1 MRQDQQDIRK
11 NEIEAAAYTLL
22 AEKGFGGMSM
32 LTLAKTAR
40 ASNETLYRWYGDKL
54 GLVSRMIAR
63 NAAEAR
69 ELAET
74 ALSDDTDPEAALRQL
89 APILLA
95 MLLGDRAIALNR
107 AAATDPSG
115 ALGQALAEQGRNT
128 LGPLITQILGRLP
141 LATPPDAAFDR
152 FMSLLVGD
160 LQMRRAIG
168 VLPPPS
174 QKVITAR
181 AKHAVDDFLTL
192 SLRHGR

>member
-69 ELAET
+69 ELA
-74 ALSDDTDPEAALRQL
+74 
-89 APILLA
+89 
-95 MLLGDRAIALNR
+95 
-107 AAATDPSG
+107 
-115 ALGQALAEQGRNT
+115 
-128 LGPLITQILGRLP
+128 
-141 LATPPDAAFDR
+141 
-152 FMSLLVGD
+152 
-160 LQMRRAIG
+160 
-168 VLPPPS
+168 
-174 QKVITAR
+174 
-181 AKHAVDDFLTL
+181 
-192 SLRHGR
+192 